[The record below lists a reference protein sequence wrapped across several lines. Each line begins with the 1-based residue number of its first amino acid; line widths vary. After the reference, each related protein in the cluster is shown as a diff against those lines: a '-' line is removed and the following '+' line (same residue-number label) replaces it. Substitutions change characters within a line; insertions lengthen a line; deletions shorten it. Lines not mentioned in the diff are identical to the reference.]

1 MSTARDEILGRIRA
15 GLGRGSGD
23 EVQQRLHAHPRGPIP
38 ARTAGLDRDGLVAL
52 FVAMAEE
59 VAATVTRV
67 SSAAAVPEAVTRYL
81 ADHNLPARA
90 VLTDDKLVA
99 DLNWDATLIDLR
111 RGIAE
116 DGDAV
121 GIGAC
126 FAAVAET
133 GTLVL
138 LSGPDSPTRNSFLPD
153 THIVVLRADQVVGFY
168 EAAWDRLR
176 AARASA
182 SGFAMP
188 RTVNLITGPSRTAD
202 IAQTLELGM
211 HGPRR
216 LHIVLIDDGT

>member
-1 MSTARDEILGRIRA
+1 MA
-15 GLGRGSGD
+15 
-23 EVQQRLHAHPRGPIP
+23 V
-38 ARTAGLDRDGLVAL
+38 LVAL

-81 ADHNLPARA
+81 AEHNLPARA

-99 DLNWDATLIDLR
+99 DLNWNATLIDLR
-111 RGIAE
+111 RGVAE

-121 GIGAC
+121 GISAC

-138 LSGPDSPTRNSFLPD
+138 LSGPESPTRNSFLPD
-153 THIVVLRADQVVGFY
+153 AHIVVLRADQVVGFY
-168 EAAWDRLR
+168 EEAWDRLR